1 MTYSRTNL
9 RGALALALAAVLA
22 FAGIAGYAQEVSGS
36 ISGTVTDSSGAIV
49 KGASVVFTATDRNQ
63 VVRSVTTNSFGFYTA
78 TSLPIGVYSVS
89 ITAPKFSTAVVTHL
103 ILHANDALTVS
114 QSLHAG
120 NATESVVVTAEQ
132 VQINLENATTQSL
145 VNGTQVRELVLNN
158 RNYEQL
164 VALQPGVVYG
174 GTTDQLYIGNS
185 LPSGTTNTLAFSIN
199 GHRASTNDW
208 TIDGADNLDRG
219 SNLTAINYPSVDAI
233 AEFKT
238 LRGTYSAAYGRTASS
253 QINVVT
259 RSGTNDLHGSVYEF
273 FRNDVFNANGYFNNL
288 NKVARPELRYHDF
301 GGTVGGPVVIPH
313 LYDGHDKTFFFFS
326 EEIRRVVNATG
337 VTSYEPLPSEIG
349 LTTPGVYSFADPVC
363 TSATTASTTCPGAT
377 GNTVTPSSAT
387 ALAYIKD
394 IFSKLPAPNAVGTQD
409 PHTLV
414 YNAKSY
420 YNNEQE
426 LVRIDH
432 KINAKASVFYRFVH
446 DSLPTKEPSGLFNAA
461 GTGLPGVNS
470 TSTTSPGTT
479 HMGHLTYVLSPRTL
493 FDFGYAYTSGAIL
506 STPSGLNSRAN
517 SPDINPALPYANTLG
532 IVPVLTFQNGTSITG
547 PGIYNDYSKNHNIFG
562 SMTRTWHTH
571 TITIGASINHY
582 EKNENATT
590 GNAGT
595 FNFNGTNAPTGSA
608 NKVLIE
614 QSIANFLQGVANNG
628 FSQTNVAATPDITEL
643 QEEGFIQDDWRASRR
658 LTLNIGVRYSHFL
671 QPVDNNGQMSSFLPS
686 SYVAT
691 NATTVDPA
699 GYLCTYAETTG
710 ITSGNTKCP
719 ILVNGLVPTTPT
731 YYTATT
737 SNSANDWLNGIILGN
752 YTLANQHYSTYGAQ
766 VAHTDKL
773 DFAPRF
779 GLAYDV
785 FGDGRTSFRAGYG
798 IAFDDALV
806 GMYEQNI
813 FANPPYVATATLAS
827 ANLDTQST
835 GNTSAYVPPTL
846 QATPADY
853 HPPYS
858 QQYSMSVQ
866 HQFNHD
872 LLVDVAFVGS
882 HDTHLL
888 GRMDINEV
896 QPGAAAAAGL
906 VPSGGFISS
915 SQEMVLNQVRP
926 YKGYSAINTVQ
937 SGFNSNYN
945 SLQVQGQ
952 KRFKRNSLIDVN
964 YTWSRAMT
972 NAQADR
978 SGAVQNAYYMV
989 PEYGRSQYDRKHVFT
1004 TDFVYALPWFYEQ
1017 ESLVGKVLGGW
1028 ELSGIVAVNS
1038 GLPYTATV
1046 SSWDPAGLGFLGTS
1060 VVSGRPNQ
1068 IGNPNI
1074 AAPST
1079 DFHNHNM
1086 WFNTAAF
1093 AKSAVCTL
1101 ASSPSTPCFP
1111 GNEHQDSINGPG
1123 FERVDLGAF
1132 RNFKVTSRVNFQFR
1146 AEAFNLFNHVN
1157 WATIG
1162 TSLSTSSTFGKVQSS
1177 RDPRILQIALKAS
1190 F

>member
-1 MTYSRTNL
+1 MNL
-9 RGALALALAAVLA
+9 RGVLALALAAVLA
-22 FAGIAGYAQEVSGS
+22 FAGISGYAQEVSGS
-36 ISGTVTDSSGAIV
+36 ISGTVTDTSGAVV
-49 KGASVVFTATDRNQ
+49 KGANVVFTATDRNQ
-63 VVRSVTTNSFGFYTA
+63 VIRTVTSNSVGFYTA
-78 TSLPIGVYSVS
+78 TSLPIGIYSVS
-89 ITAPKFSTAVVTHL
+89 ITAPKFSTAVVQHL
-103 ILHANDALTVS
+103 ILHANDALTVN
-114 QSLHAG
+114 QSLRAG
-120 NATESVVVTAEQ
+120 NASESVVVTAEQ
-132 VQINLENATTQSL
+132 VQLNLENAATQS
-145 VNGTQVRELVLNN
+145 VINGTQVRELILNN

-174 GTTDQLYIGNS
+174 GTSDQLYIGNS

-219 SNLTAINYPSVDAI
+219 SNLTAITYPSVDAI

-259 RSGTNDLHGSVYEF
+259 RSGTNNLHGSVYEF
-273 FRNDVFNANGYFNNL
+273 FRNDLFNANGYFNNL

-301 GGTVGGPVVIPH
+301 GGTIGGPVVIPR
-313 LYDGHDKTFFFFS
+313 LYDGRDKTFFFFS

-337 VTSYEPLPSEIG
+337 VTSYAPLPSEIG
-349 LTTPGVYSFADPVC
+349 ITTPGVYSFADPVC
-363 TSATTASTTCPGAT
+363 TSATTASTTCPGTT
-377 GNTVTPSSAT
+377 GNTISTISPT
-387 ALAYIKD
+387 AAAYIKD
-394 IFSKLPAPNAVGTQD
+394 IFSKLPAPNPVGTQD

-479 HMGHLTYVLSPRTL
+479 HMGHLNYVLNPKTL

-506 STPSGLNSRAN
+506 STPSGLNSSAN
-517 SPDINPALPYANTLG
+517 SGDINPALPFASKIG

-547 PGIYNDYSKNHNIFG
+547 PGVYNDYSKNHNIFG
-562 SMTRTWHTH
+562 SMTRTWHQH

-608 NKVLIE
+608 SKVLIE

-628 FSQTNVAATPDITEL
+628 FSQTNQAATPDVTEL
-643 QEEGFIQDDWRASRR
+643 QEEAFIQDDWRATRR

-686 SYVAT
+686 SFVAGNT
-691 NATTVDPA
+691 PTID
-699 GYLCTYAETTG
+699 TTG
-710 ITSGNTKCP
+710 YICTTAEIALLTPKQCPGAINSTFNSNPSGQ
-719 ILVNGLVPTTPT
+719 
-731 YYTATT
+731 TATT
-737 SNSANDWLNGIILGN
+737 PSAAYDPLNGIILGN
-752 YTLANQHYSTYGAQ
+752 FTQANQHYSPYGAQ
-766 VAHTDKL
+766 VTHTDKL

-813 FANPPYVATATLAS
+813 FANPPYVATSTYASTSLDAPNAT
-827 ANLDTQST
+827 
-835 GNTSAYVPPTL
+835 NTSAYVPPTL
-846 QATPADY
+846 QATPANY

-858 QQYSMSVQ
+858 QQYSMSIQ
-866 HQFNHD
+866 HQFSHD
-872 LLVDVAFVGS
+872 LLIDVAFVGS

-896 QPGAAAAAGL
+896 QPGLAAADGL
-906 VPSGGFISS
+906 VPTGGFISS
-915 SQEMVLNQVRP
+915 SQEMVLNQIRP
-926 YKGYSAINTVQ
+926 YKGYAAINTVQ

-989 PEYGRSQYDRKHVFT
+989 PEYGRSQYDRKHVFS

-1038 GLPYTATV
+1038 GLPFTATV

-1068 IGNPNI
+1068 NGNPNI
-1074 AAPST
+1074 AAPNT
-1079 DFHNHNM
+1079 DFHNHTM
-1086 WFNTAAF
+1086 WFNKAVF
-1093 AKSAVCTL
+1093 AKSAVCTV
-1101 ASSPSTPCFP
+1101 ASSPATPCFP
-1111 GNEHQDSINGPG
+1111 GNEHQDAINGPG

-1132 RNFKVTSRVNFQFR
+1132 RNFKLTQRVNFQFR

-1157 WATIG
+1157 WSAIG
-1162 TSLSTSSTFGKVQSS
+1162 TSLTASTFGQVTAT
-1177 RDPRILQIALKAS
+1177 RDPRILQVALKAS